1 MGLTRTQIVD
11 AACSM
16 LREWGLAGLSMRRL
30 AEHLGVQPGA
40 LYYHV
45 DSKQDLLAA
54 VAEQILADHA
64 EEISTADPRQAAR
77 AIREALLPVRDSADV
92 VSFVRAFRPD
102 ALVPFQRLDRLF
114 ADRLPARQARWAAQT
129 LVHYVLGF
137 VAEEQ
142 NRAELLRGMVLAEQ
156 PDREDPLDAFEFGI
170 DAIVAGLAT
179 MRQRPAR
186 RLSSSTTGTWPSPPP
201 CERRPPASPST
212 SASTTSP

>member
-45 DSKQDLLAA
+45 ESKQDLLAA
-54 VAEQILADHA
+54 VAERILADHA
-64 EEISTADPRQAAR
+64 EEISNADPRQAAR

-92 VSFVRAFRPD
+92 VSFVQAFRPD

-142 NRAELLRGMVLAEQ
+142 NRAELVRGMVLAEQ
-156 PDREDPLDAFEFGI
+156 PDRDDPLDAFELGI
-170 DAIVAGLAT
+170 DAIVAGLAA
-179 MRQRPAR
+179 MAAR
-186 RLSSSTTGTWPSPPP
+186 RHPPRRNSPPP
-201 CERRPPASPST
+201 PAAPE
-212 SASTTSP
+212 

>member
-1 MGLTRTQIVD
+1 
-11 AACSM
+11 M

-45 DSKQDLLAA
+45 ESKQDLLAA
-54 VAEQILADHA
+54 VAERILADHA
-64 EEISTADPRQAAR
+64 EEISNADPRQAAR

-92 VSFVRAFRPD
+92 VSFVQAFRPD

-142 NRAELLRGMVLAEQ
+142 NRAELVRGMVLAEQ
-156 PDREDPLDAFEFGI
+156 PDRDDPLDAFELGI
-170 DAIVAGLAT
+170 DAIVAGLAA
-179 MRQRPAR
+179 MAAR
-186 RLSSSTTGTWPSPPP
+186 RHPPRRNSPPP
-201 CERRPPASPST
+201 PATPE
-212 SASTTSP
+212 

>member
-45 DSKQDLLAA
+45 ESKQDLLAA
-54 VAEQILADHA
+54 VAERILADHA
-64 EEISTADPRQAAR
+64 EEISNADPRQAAR

-92 VSFVRAFRPD
+92 VSFVQAFRPD

-142 NRAELLRGMVLAEQ
+142 NRAELVRGMVLAEQ
-156 PDREDPLDAFEFGI
+156 PDRDDPLDAFELGI
-170 DAIVAGLAT
+170 DAIVAGLAA
-179 MRQRPAR
+179 MAAR
-186 RLSSSTTGTWPSPPP
+186 RHPPRRNSPPP
-201 CERRPPASPST
+201 PATPE
-212 SASTTSP
+212 

>member
-45 DSKQDLLAA
+45 ESKQDLLAA
-54 VAEQILADHA
+54 VAERILADHA
-64 EEISTADPRQAAR
+64 EEISNADPRQAAR

-92 VSFVRAFRPD
+92 VSFVQAFRPD

-142 NRAELLRGMVLAEQ
+142 NRAELVRGMVLAEQ
-156 PDREDPLDAFEFGI
+156 PDRDDPLDAFELGI
-170 DAIVAGLAT
+170 DAIVAGLAA
-179 MRQRPAR
+179 MAAR
-186 RLSSSTTGTWPSPPP
+186 RHPPRRNSTG
-201 CERRPPASPST
+201 
-212 SASTTSP
+212 SAGALEPE